1 MPSFVVVLWDS
12 VLVYPLVVGLIYLSS
27 LFGAGFAI
35 ILFTVVTKTIL
46 LPLTIKQLTS
56 QRAMTRLQPE
66 LKALQARYAKDKEK
80 LSVETMALYKEH
92 GINPVAGCLP
102 LLLQMPILF
111 ALYSA
116 LQTLSNPEAS
126 LDEPRGWLTAFG
138 MDDATLSTA
147 IASFK
152 QGFWWLESL
161 DKPDVVTVFGYA
173 LPFILPVLASVTQWV
188 QQQMMT
194 QPSSDPQQQMQN
206 QMMQFMPLMM
216 LWIGLSVNSG
226 LALYWV
232 AQNLY
237 GIIQQYFI
245 GGLGSLA
252 TVRLPGTSTS
262 ATTVSD
268 DTPPATGKARRVNGA
283 NRSRGSGGG
292 DGRRSGSQ

>member
-12 VLVYPLVVGLIYLSS
+12 VLVHPLVLGLIYLSS

-35 ILFTVVTKTIL
+35 ILFTIVTKTIL
-46 LPLTIKQLTS
+46 LPLTIKQLGS

-92 GINPVAGCLP
+92 GVNPAAGCLP

-111 ALYSA
+111 ALYAA
-116 LQTLSNPEAS
+116 LRTLADPKAT
-126 LDEPRGWLTAFG
+126 LDEPRAWLIALG
-138 MDDATLSTA
+138 MDDATLATA
-147 IASFK
+147 ITSFK

-161 DKPDVVTVFGYA
+161 DKPDVIHVFGYA
-173 LPFILPVLASVTQWV
+173 LPFILPVLAGATQWV
-188 QQQMMT
+188 QQRMMT

-262 ATTVSD
+262 AATVID
-268 DTPPATGKARRVNGA
+268 DTPPASGKARRVNGA
-283 NRSRGSGGG
+283 NRSSGSNGG
-292 DGRRSGSQ
+292 DGRRTGGK